1 MVDDIDKEMQKLS
14 PQTRIKKLK
23 GLEEKNKKEIEK
35 AHRLIKESEAEIAIE
50 EKLKDI
56 EIPQKQG
63 LDVLNPIKKEESLEE
78 TVAKEKPRISEEE
91 LKEQRQ
97 YIHSLPTQR
106 IEQRAEYL
114 QQRVET
120 VGYLT
125 NNQINEVRNMY
136 QELRKR
142 EDGIRS
148 GSYKAVNENI
158 EEQIDMTKKILKD
171 IYRT

>member
-23 GLEEKNKKEIEK
+23 ELEAKNKKEIEK
-35 AHRLIKESEAEIAIE
+35 AQRLIKESEAEIVIE

-56 EIPQKQG
+56 EIPLKQG
-63 LDVLNPIKKEESLEE
+63 LDALPFKKEESLEE
-78 TVAKEKPRISEEE
+78 TVAKEKPKISEEE

-136 QELRKR
+136 HELRKR
-142 EDGIRS
+142 EDGIRT